1 MDVIGKEGGQG
12 LDTGG
17 TRQRIRRLGGGA
29 RAPDGWWHGAFWALK
44 ALGMCARKR
53 FLDELESIAER
64 SLPPDME

>member
-29 RAPDGWWHGAFWALK
+29 RAPDGGMAL
-44 ALGMCARKR
+44 LG
-53 FLDELESIAER
+53 L
-64 SLPPDME
+64 